1 MSFGQIN
8 ALLEG
13 YEKMQGYNCIAVFN
27 EDADRWLMCMRKKD
41 PYKGLLNLVGGKIEP
56 DEEHLSAAYRELEE
70 ETAIT
75 ADDIKLVHL
84 MDYCYPLD
92 DCFVEV
98 YVGRLNK
105 PIKPEGEENRLVW
118 TDLRRNFFDMK
129 HYAGEGNI
137 GHMLEH
143 IKLHSAELLGKV
155 IK

>member
-1 MSFGQIN
+1 M
-8 ALLEG
+8 
-13 YEKMQGYNCIAVFN
+13 
-27 EDADRWLMCMRKKD
+27 
-41 PYKGLLNLVGGKIEP
+41 
-56 DEEHLSAAYRELEE
+56 
-70 ETAIT
+70 
-75 ADDIKLVHL
+75 
-84 MDYCYPLD
+84 
-92 DCFVEV
+92 